1 MLIIEVERKERN
13 LLRLDDSFLLYYA
26 WQATVSNSNF
36 WIHTFQKGL
45 LYKIFNKNFTLWSIF
60 KDLHLQDKDVK
71 VQGILTFIK
80 KSDDQST
87 KYKIICISIILEQN
101 LVYFLFISLLYSQK
115 VLELGGMFFEARL
128 FHCIKYSYTK
138 ILFHSIIYI
147 SSTFRQWVTLLCE
160 RPWNKQT
167 IKNHDKTNNKIVE
180 FSFHKKEPKFL
191 AFLTPCFAG

>member
-1 MLIIEVERKERN
+1 M
-13 LLRLDDSFLLYYA
+13 
-26 WQATVSNSNF
+26 SNSNF

-45 LYKIFNKNFTLWSIF
+45 LYKIFNKNFTLWSRF

-87 KYKIICISIILEQN
+87 KHKKICISIILEQN
-101 LVYFLFISLLYSQK
+101 LVYFLFKSLLYSQK
-115 VLELGGMFFEARL
+115 VLELGGMFFESRL